1 MVYTPLQR
9 ELTRSPCFSRCFLIS
24 GKATV
29 ATNEAYIHSIDG
41 DKKPRQTPFAWLAF
55 LAGERSCIGQRF
67 AMLEMKAVLATLL
80 TRFELRELPGAPA
93 PQPSLHVT
101 LRPSPALRLRLR
113 SRRKRA

>member
-1 MVYTPLQR
+1 MGRLR
-9 ELTRSPCFSRCFLIS
+9 EFWGEDAAAFKPERWL
-24 GKATV
+24 G
-29 ATNEAYIHSIDG
+29 DG

-67 AMLEMKAVLATLL
+67 AMLEMKAVLATML
-80 TRFELRELPGAPA
+80 TRFELLELPGAPA

-113 SRRKRA
+113 SRRQPA